1 MPFAWLKRMNN
12 ELIFQPMLGMMGLTA
27 VVWFVL
33 YAKRIP
39 AMKRAGVP
47 VQSYATPDTM
57 GKLLPEAVNYPANNF
72 KNLFEL
78 PVLFYGLCLYL
89 YVTAS
94 VDTVYLVA
102 AWLFFAFRVVHSI
115 VHCTAN
121 IVMLRFYLY
130 AAAALALWFMLVRAV
145 VSGFGA

>member
-1 MPFAWLKRMNN
+1 MKN
-12 ELIFQPMLGMMGLTA
+12 ELILQPMLGVMVLTA
-27 VVWFVL
+27 IVWFVL

-39 AMKRAGVP
+39 AMKKAGVP
-47 VQSYATPDTM
+47 VQTYTMPDKTSE
-57 GKLLPEAVNYPANNF
+57 LLPDAVNYPANNF

-94 VDTVYLVA
+94 VDMAYLIA
-102 AWLFFAFRVVHSI
+102 AWIFFAFRVAHSI
-115 VHCTAN
+115 VHCTVN

-130 AAAALALWFMLVRAV
+130 AAAALALWFMLARAV
-145 VSGFGA
+145 VAGFGA